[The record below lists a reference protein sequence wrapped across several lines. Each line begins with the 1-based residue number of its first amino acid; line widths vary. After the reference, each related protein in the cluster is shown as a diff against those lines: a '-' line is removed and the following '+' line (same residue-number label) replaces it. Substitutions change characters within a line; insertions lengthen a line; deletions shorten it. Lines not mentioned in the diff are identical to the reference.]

1 MPRQREQPL
10 QIQAISCRGVESKSF
25 TYIQIQFTTMPRRC
39 RRQFAGKRTRSPGN
53 NCCRLEVFAELPA
66 SRHSFQSPLA
76 THLGYWRTHLRSKT
90 HVRRPVQL
98 HNPIPVQL
106 FSGPNPVRFCTPS
119 FQKLFVGF
127 PDWRE
132 IWHLT
137 KFLCYQRSSEADF
150 CIRVLKS
157 SKNPLMII
165 NCKKL

>member
-10 QIQAISCRGVESKSF
+10 QIQAISCRGVDSKSF

-66 SRHSFQSPLA
+66 CRHRFQSPLA

-90 HVRRPVQL
+90 QVRRPVQL

-106 FSGPNPVRFCTPS
+106 FSGRTRSDSARLHFRNY
-119 FQKLFVGF
+119 LWGF
-127 PDWRE
+127 PIDV
-132 IWHLT
+132 
-137 KFLCYQRSSEADF
+137 KFGILPNFYVTNAVARPIFALEY
-150 CIRVLKS
+150 
-157 SKNPLMII
+157 
-165 NCKKL
+165 